1 MTDQYSDSIE
11 KFKQDQGQGPSQ
23 GQGPGQG
30 LSQENSEQAM
40 RQQQAMQQQA
50 MQQRAMQQ
58 QAMQQQAMQQQ
69 AMQQQAMQQQMLQ
82 QQGTENF
89 KGNDTFF
96 SKIKNLNMNKTLQ
109 EIFLIAILFIIFST
123 AFFKT
128 NLSKILPFVSV
139 EMIV

>member
-1 MTDQYSDSIE
+1 
-11 KFKQDQGQGPSQ
+11 
-23 GQGPGQG
+23 
-30 LSQENSEQAM
+30 M

-128 NLSKILPFVSV
+128 NLGKILPFVSV
-139 EMIV
+139 ENDCLNTGGLLISAVLISLLFIIIRLFL